1 MRLVSTLLAALPL
14 AVAVPVIEERQ
25 TNLRPRYIVVFK
37 PEAPASI
44 FETVFDALPSLVPDY
59 IYNIGSFKGF
69 AAPLTEALLTTVTS
83 LSSVAYVEPDSTVY
97 ASALTTQANAPY
109 GLARISHRNLGSNE
123 YVYDDTAGADTCSYI
138 IDTGI
143 YTQHNDFG
151 GRATHLVDYSG
162 ENSPVDGNGHGT
174 HVAGTVGSTTYGVA
188 KKTKLYA
195 VKVLGAN
202 GSGTNAGVLAGINF
216 AANDAQTRPGC
227 KGKSVGNLS
236 LGGVRSAAMS
246 AAAAA
251 AVEAGL
257 FLAVAAGNSAVTAE
271 LASPAS
277 EPKVCTVGASD
288 ASDRQATFSNYG
300 LLVDVFAPGV
310 DILSTWI
317 GGAGATNTISGTSM
331 ASPHVA
337 GLAAYL
343 LTLEGEK
350 APQALCQRIKDL
362 SSRMGQV
369 FPPLLTTNELAF
381 NGVTA

>member
-162 ENSPVDGNGHGT
+162 ENSP
-174 HVAGTVGSTTYGVA
+174 TTYGVA

-236 LGGVRSAAMS
+236 LGGVRSAAMN

-343 LTLEGEK
+343 LTLEGGK

-362 SSRMGQV
+362 SSRMGLV
-369 FPPLLTTNELAF
+369 FPPLLTTNKLAF